1 TLCFTGVS
9 GGYSIV
15 NVRFDPEQQTLSL
28 LTGGIPAAGHQS
40 GRQLLDDFVERHPW
54 IGSMLSGGARVI
66 PIGPPMAR
74 FDDGPLVRIGDA
86 ARQVF
91 AAHGSGIGAQLIAAE
106 ALATTLAD
114 GNSPWDYSRRW
125 HRTWGSHFCG
135 SVAFARFSRSLS
147 TEDLRDLFATGLL
160 APRLAGRALVQERL
174 GLGAHVLPDVAGMLL
189 GAAKAPR
196 WLARMAPLAGVMAR
210 LELHHSQY
218 PASPDRVS
226 AWGAARDALLDR
238 MIPPSA

>member
-1 TLCFTGVS
+1 
-9 GGYSIV
+9 
-15 NVRFDPEQQTLSL
+15 
-28 LTGGIPAAGHQS
+28 
-40 GRQLLDDFVERHPW
+40 
-54 IGSMLSGGARVI
+54 MLSGGARVI